1 MTIKENIEELI
12 KEANELRE
20 YTKKL
25 EGYLES
31 ISERLEEV
39 LKR

>member
-1 MTIKENIEELI
+1 MTLKENIEELI

-20 YTKKL
+20 YTGKL
-25 EGYLES
+25 EKL
-31 ISERLEEV
+31 ISQLTERLEEV